1 MVDRDGLVFGGNG
14 ELSDELIAADGNEIF
29 PVGCVGQG
37 GGSRGVWGGGVSV
50 WTVGGAWADVRAY
63 RGTIRGW
70 AVIAGEFPPSGG
82 SIEGQTGGGRGGGSS
97 SGGA

>member
-37 GGSRGVWGGGVSV
+37 GGSRGVWGVSV
-50 WTVGGAWADVRAY
+50 CRLWGRAWADVRAY

-82 SIEGQTGGGRGGGSS
+82 SIEGQTEEGGGGRWW
-97 SGGA
+97 